1 MRSLIH
7 LPLPLCLLVI
17 ELALPTLA
25 TASEANNALESLETR
40 VSKLEKKLETNNQRI
55 ITDGFFTA
63 AYARSDDDSL
73 TENWGGIGNKN
84 DFGALST
91 FGIQMTFQINPDT
104 KAVTQLIARGEEE
117 WAIEAEWAYF
127 SYSLAD
133 NLTLRMGRQKAPLY
147 VLSEYYEV
155 SYASPWLVAPDEV
168 YGITGD
174 STYEGISL
182 LYEIPSDTWET
193 TVQGMWGNN
202 SFKAVVLGDVSLNN
216 LLSVNITSRTDTT
229 TFRLGYA
236 IVEGDFP
243 AFSQALPAM
252 TNTAVNPG
260 DRLFFASNEHTDI
273 DYLSA
278 GFVFDNGRWLVMSE
292 LVQLTI
298 AGWFTDIDGG
308 YVMTGHRFGKLLP
321 HLTYSRMINADP
333 GARASGRIV
342 SSATGLPLPLPD
354 STVGAIADHFLK
366 QEQSTYTL
374 GLRYELAHGM
384 SAKAEWSHITDFNG
398 TLGQFRA
405 SAPPTKDRVNIIKFG
420 IDSVF

>member
-1 MRSLIH
+1 MRSLMH

-17 ELALPTLA
+17 ELALPTRA
-25 TASEANNALESLETR
+25 VASKDDSAIQNLETR
-40 VSKLEKKLETNNQRI
+40 ISKLEKKIERNNKRV

-73 TENWGGIGNKN
+73 TENWGGIGNEN

-104 KAVTQLIARGEEE
+104 KAVTQFIARGEEE

-147 VLSEYYEV
+147 LLSEYYEV

-174 STYEGISL
+174 STYDGISL

-216 LLSVNITSRTDTT
+216 LLSVNITSRSDTT

-236 IVEGDFP
+236 IVEGDMP
-243 AFSQALPAM
+243 AFSQSLPAM
-252 TNTAVNPG
+252 TNTAVSPG
-260 DRLFFASNEHTDI
+260 DQLFFASNEHTDI

-292 LVQLTI
+292 LVQLAI
-298 AGWFTDIDGG
+298 AGWFTDIDGA
-308 YVMTGHRFGKLLP
+308 YVMTGHRFGKFLP
-321 HLTYSRMINADP
+321 HLTYSRMQNADP
-333 GARASGRIV
+333 DARASGRII
-342 SSATGLPLPLPD
+342 SSATGLPLPLPE
-354 STVGAIADHFLK
+354 STVGQIADRFLK
-366 QEQSTYTL
+366 QDQSTYTL

-384 SAKAEWSHITDFNG
+384 SAKAEWSHLTDFNG
-398 TLGQFRA
+398 TLGQFRV

>member
-1 MRSLIH
+1 MH
-7 LPLPLCLLVI
+7 LPLPLSLLVMA
-17 ELALPTLA
+17 LALPTL
-25 TASEANNALESLETR
+25 TVASEDNSRIQNLETR
-40 VSKLEKKLETNNQRI
+40 ISKLEKKIERNNRRV

-73 TENWGGIGNKN
+73 TENWGGIANKN

-117 WAIEAEWAYF
+117 WGIEAEWAYF
-127 SYSLAD
+127 SYSLSD

-147 VLSEYYEV
+147 LLSEYYEV

-182 LYEIPSDTWET
+182 LYEIPSGIWET

-202 SFKAVVLGDVSLNN
+202 SFKSVVLGDVALNN
-216 LLSVNITSRTDTT
+216 LLSVNITSRNDTT
-229 TFRLGYA
+229 TLRLGYA

-243 AFSQALPAM
+243 AFSQALPAI
-252 TNTAVNPG
+252 TNTSINPG
-260 DRLFFASNEHTDI
+260 DQLFFASNEHTDI

-292 LVQLTI
+292 LVQLAI
-298 AGWFTDIDGG
+298 AGWFTDINSG
-308 YVMTGHRFGKLLP
+308 YVMTGHHFGKLLP
-321 HLTYSRMINADP
+321 HLTYSRMQNADP
-333 GARASGRIV
+333 GARASGHII
-342 SSATGLPLPLPD
+342 SSTTNLPLNLPYG
-354 STVGAIADHFLK
+354 TVGQIADRIFK

-374 GLRYELAHGM
+374 GLRYELTHGM
-384 SAKAEWSHITDFNG
+384 SVKTEWSHITDFNG
-398 TLGQFRA
+398 TLGQFRIA
-405 SAPPTKDRVNIIKFG
+405 APPTKDSVNIIKFG